1 MKEECISIYANMYSY
16 DDVADIDTI
25 RAYDDYAKNDIIR
38 LQAAIKRMQ
47 EYRSKLY
54 EHAQKLAT
62 AEYTLQVSIKRE
74 KRYYR
79 DNKVYYYINI
89 AKVFPGIGTETILAE
104 TYPGTERNKAIA
116 RYTELCKQYPQAEH
130 IKSIDK
136 ARWEK

>member
-1 MKEECISIYANMYSY
+1 MKEECIRIYANMYNY
-16 DDVADIDTI
+16 EVVADIDTI
-25 RAYDDYAKNDIIR
+25 KKYYDYAQRDITY
-38 LQAAIKRMQ
+38 LQTAINRMQ

-62 AEYTLQVSIKRE
+62 AEYTLRVSIRRE

-89 AKVFPGIGTETILAE
+89 AKVFPGAEIESISAE

-116 RYTELCKQYPQAEH
+116 KYNELCKQYPQAEH
-130 IKSIDK
+130 IKNIDK

>member
-89 AKVFPGIGTETILAE
+89 AKVFPGIGAETILSE

-116 RYTELCKQYPQAEH
+116 RYNELCKQYPQAGH
-130 IKSIDK
+130 VKNIDK